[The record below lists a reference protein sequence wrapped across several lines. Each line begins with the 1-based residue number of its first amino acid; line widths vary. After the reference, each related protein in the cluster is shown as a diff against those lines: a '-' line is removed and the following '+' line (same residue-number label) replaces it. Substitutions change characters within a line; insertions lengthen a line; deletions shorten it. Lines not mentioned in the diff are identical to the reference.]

1 VEDPPL
7 SADRTRGTTSSRS
20 DRRAAALAAR
30 RAESRQ
36 ARLRTRRSRFGLGAL
51 SIVAVVAG
59 LLVIG
64 LVAIFRD
71 QTAAA
76 PAMAPV
82 VPASA
87 PAGVHADG
95 FTLGRADAPVTI
107 DLFEDFQCPACLRW
121 GDTVFPRLAA
131 NELAGGKAKLVFHG
145 FAFIGPESRD
155 AGRAAWAAARQDRFW
170 DMWATLYTN
179 QGIREN
185 GGAFTRDRL
194 FMMADAIGLDAAGF
208 AADYASPDAAR
219 AVSDGVAEASRLGI
233 SGTPTLLL
241 NGKLVDAATY
251 DDLRAAIAGAAQ
263 P

>member
-1 VEDPPL
+1 L
-7 SADRTRGTTSSRS
+7 SADGTRGTMSSRS

-36 ARLRTRRSRFGLGAL
+36 ARQGTRRSGVGLGAV

-64 LVAIFRD
+64 LLAIFRD
-71 QTAAA
+71 QTAA

-107 DLFEDFQCPACLRW
+107 DMFEDFQCPACLRW

-131 NELAGGKAKLVFHG
+131 NELASGKAKL
-145 FAFIGPESRD
+145 
-155 AGRAAWAAARQDRFW
+155 
-170 DMWATLYTN
+170 
-179 QGIREN
+179 
-185 GGAFTRDRL
+185 
-194 FMMADAIGLDAAGF
+194 
-208 AADYASPDAAR
+208 
-219 AVSDGVAEASRLGI
+219 
-233 SGTPTLLL
+233 
-241 NGKLVDAATY
+241 
-251 DDLRAAIAGAAQ
+251 
-263 P
+263 